1 MNKIPNILTCIR
13 LALVPVFLI
22 LTFFCQSENHIIWAL
37 IVFIIASITDF
48 LDGYLA
54 RKWKVISDFGKI
66 ADPLADKLIVLSALA
81 ALTFLPPFKL
91 FILIFIIITIREI
104 GITIL
109 REVRKKQGI
118 VMPADK
124 LGKWKTALQ
133 MIGIILALFLWAWF
147 PDIASTSI
155 IRLVANIWFAIVALL
170 TVYSGLN
177 YLKTIQKTSLKGDE
191 Q

>member
-1 MNKIPNILTCIR
+1 MSKIPNLLTCIR
-13 LALVPVFLI
+13 LALVPVFILLI
-22 LTFFCQSENHIIWAL
+22 FFCQSENHIIWAFF
-37 IVFIIASITDF
+37 VFIIATITDF

-81 ALTFLPPFKL
+81 ALTFLPPYKL
-91 FILIFIIITIREI
+91 FVLIFIVIALREIVITIMREI
-104 GITIL
+104 L
-109 REVRKKQGI
+109 KKQGI

-124 LGKWKTALQ
+124 LGKWKTSLQ

-147 PDIASTSI
+147 PEIALKSTT
-155 IRLVANIWFAIVALL
+155 RLIANIWFSLVALL

-177 YLKTIQKTSLKGDE
+177 YLKLLPKLLKKGE
-191 Q
+191 